1 MDTWVWVLIAIV
13 VIVVIAIAAW
23 TMTNKRRT
31 EHLQGRFGPEY
42 DRTLEEAD
50 GRRAAE
56 RELTERERRRA
67 ELDIRPLTP
76 AARDR
81 HVEDWRLV
89 QQRFVDDPSGA
100 IGQADS
106 LVTQVMRD
114 RGYPTDDFEQ
124 RAADVSVDHPN
135 VVTNY
140 REAHDISLRNDQ
152 GGVSTEHLRQA
163 MVHYRAL
170 FEELLEVDGDADTAA
185 PAPGQRLRRDSEIG
199 STTPR

>member
-13 VIVVIAIAAW
+13 VIVVIAVAAW
-23 TMTNKRRT
+23 LMTSRRRT
-31 EHLQGRFGPEY
+31 ERLQGRFGAEY
-42 DRTLEEAD
+42 DHTLEAAD
-50 GRRAAE
+50 GRRDAE

-81 HVEDWRLV
+81 YVEDWRTV
-89 QQRFVDDPSGA
+89 QQRFVDEPSSA
-100 IGQADS
+100 IGQADT
-106 LVTQVMRD
+106 LVTLVMRD

-124 RAADVSVDHPN
+124 RAADVSVDHPD
-135 VVTNY
+135 VVSNY

-170 FEELLEVDGDADTAA
+170 FEHLLEVDGDADAGA
-185 PAPGQRLRRDSEIG
+185 APGQRLRRDSEIG
-199 STTPR
+199 TPR